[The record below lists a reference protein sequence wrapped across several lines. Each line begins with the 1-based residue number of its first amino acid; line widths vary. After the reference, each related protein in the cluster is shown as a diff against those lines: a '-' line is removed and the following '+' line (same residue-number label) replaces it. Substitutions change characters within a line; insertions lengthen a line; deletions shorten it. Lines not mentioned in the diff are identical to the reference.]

1 MHDLRALVVDDSKV
15 GRLTMLKKLESMGM
29 RVEMVDSGVQALEYL
44 ARERPDLVFM
54 DHQMPDMD
62 GFETTRRIKA
72 TPATRDIPV
81 IIVSGNDEDEFVQEA
96 RQAGALAAV
105 AKPPATEVLEH
116 LLANLPA
123 PVPEAVTAGPTASPV
138 SAPAQPAFTLDEV
151 RALVAGLLDDVA
163 AQVRTEF
170 AANLEALRG
179 RQTDALAALEI
190 RLQGLADQGTAQA
203 LLVQRMQALEAAAA
217 APGPDVKGL
226 LADLEQ
232 RLEQRL
238 EERLAAQTARLD
250 GLDRP
255 AVDLAPLA
263 HQLDNLDLRLQ
274 AAEGMA
280 ARPFPDVEARV
291 AALGEALTER
301 LGAAQTQDPLP
312 LIESLGESLSAR
324 LAEHA
329 ALMAARSEALE
340 KRIEDSAS
348 TLDRLAGEL
357 GEVRSVVTERIGP
370 LEEAIE
376 AVLDKGPSLAAP
388 SLAADAED
396 GLQSEI
402 LELCERLSEPNLRQ
416 LIAETVGTAPL
427 PSTAPTGG
435 SGPAPDVARLEEK
448 LRRLT
453 VLTMVGAGLFLGLLG
468 LAVFLG

>member
-62 GFETTRRIKA
+62 GFETTRRIKS

-123 PVPEAVTAGPTASPV
+123 PVPEAVAAGATATPV

-151 RALVAGLLDDVA
+151 RALVAGLLDDLA

-217 APGPDVKGL
+217 APGLDVKGL
-226 LADLEQ
+226 LAD
-232 RLEQRL
+232 LEQRL

-301 LGAAQTQDPLP
+301 LGAAQAQDPLP

-388 SLAADAED
+388 SLAADAD

-435 SGPAPDVARLEEK
+435 SGPAPDVARLEGK